1 MRSVGL
7 MLVMYVCIFVVVV
20 VVAGVSL
27 SNEKEIQVNNE

>member
-7 MLVMYVCIFVVVV
+7 MLVMYVCIFVVVF
-20 VVAGVSL
+20 VAGVSL

>member
-7 MLVMYVCIFVVVV
+7 MLVMYVCIFVVV